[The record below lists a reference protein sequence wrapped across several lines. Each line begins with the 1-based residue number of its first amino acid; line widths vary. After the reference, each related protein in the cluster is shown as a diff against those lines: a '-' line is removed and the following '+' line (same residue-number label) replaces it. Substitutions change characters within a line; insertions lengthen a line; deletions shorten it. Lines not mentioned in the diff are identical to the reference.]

1 VWYVLCLLRCAMCLV
16 FYVVCLLWFFKWPCH
31 WQFYSPYIHQ
41 QYTNILIVKVYGP
54 VLARREGRRCV
65 LNGLV
70 TGSSPRSLFP
80 RRNPW
85 RACERLCLSVP
96 SLSLH
101 RWLLRSPSLPLSLSP
116 SLPLSL
122 SPSLPSFVRITQR
135 RPRRRYCLRSPRHT
149 VRVGEGEG
157 KADREAG
164 TTFFFLLLSHVYT
177 WVCGYVCVACIYSL
191 LAPSLRKILSV
202 DACAPLQ
209 MGPHVCSSLERE
221 RER

>member
-1 VWYVLCLLRCAMCLV
+1 VGLVWYVLCLLRCAMCLV

-31 WQFYSPYIHQ
+31 WQFYSPYIHL

-96 SLSLH
+96 SLSLPPPTLPCSH
-101 RWLLRSPSLPLSLSP
+101 AATLLIAGSYVLPLSLSPSLPLSLSP

-122 SPSLPSFVRITQR
+122 SPL
-135 RPRRRYCLRSPRHT
+135 LRANNTEETTKALLFAFSPTHCKSGGGR
-149 VRVGEGEG
+149 GEGRQG
-157 KADREAG
+157 GRHHI
-164 TTFFFLLLSHVYT
+164 FLSSPLACVHVGV
-177 WVCGYVCVACIYSL
+177 WVCVCCMYIFSL
-191 LAPSLRKILSV
+191 GAISQKNSL
-202 DACAPLQ
+202 C
-209 MGPHVCSSLERE
+209 
-221 RER
+221 